1 MSEYEFA
8 ESPEEINLLIKKF
21 LELKPFDTVILNHW
35 DESISGKHHD
45 YSEEWSVTNIDDIQ
59 IWHGADLNMS
69 NMPYLS
75 LFRYDSFEDKSH
87 YENYRYI
94 HVQHI

>member
-45 YSEEWSVTNIDDIQ
+45 YSEECIVTNIDDID
-59 IWHGADLNMS
+59 HGSKAKGIFAKGKSGIGNK
-69 NMPYLS
+69 LS
-75 LFRYDSFEDKSH
+75 
-87 YENYRYI
+87 YRI
-94 HVQHI
+94 MGLG